1 MLNKRRKILFV
12 LSGCSLLLFFHLK
25 DYEYNTI
32 YKQNVKDNVH
42 EIMQRVQNIW
52 SLEHENDTEIRRPPL
67 QETTTPLPTT
77 TQFFSLGTLVQ
88 EQSNAPTKG
97 SEVVFPSTTNCSK
110 DQNLKATSKKGP
122 FVPTLY
128 GYPCRRWQDSSPQ
141 NRLWPVVLPPSRGS
155 VLEEAYVRFSDS
167 KVLDLMDVQMS
178 VQRRRVEHLTNTCL
192 AHPELFVRQHLT
204 LVWGSNRTRPIVYCP
219 IYKAASTTWFV
230 YFLRLAHVNDN
241 NPILALYNET
251 EREKKKY
258 MPRFGGGHR
267 RVFEEFRAPNA
278 SWEKHKVFRKALRF
292 IVVRHPFARILSAYR
307 DKIQRSDPRPFM
319 AYFKDLQRSIIAKY
333 RPVNATEASAT
344 PTFPEFIEYLIDST
358 ANLTTARDWTVNV
371 VCWTPYWVQCGVC
384 SSDYQVVIKLETM
397 AEDEQF
403 LAHVADLKEIQKV
416 HEWRNLKK
424 FAVSSVDLV
433 PEYYKK
439 ITKRQIYLLHERYKL
454 DFQLFD
460 YTIDEYLDYALER

>member
-88 EQSNAPTKG
+88 EQSNAPAKG

-110 DQNLKATSKKGP
+110 DQNLKTASKKGP

-167 KVLDLMDVQMS
+167 KV
-178 VQRRRVEHLTNTCL
+178 
-192 AHPELFVRQHLT
+192 
-204 LVWGSNRTRPIVYCP
+204 
-219 IYKAASTTWFV
+219 
-230 YFLRLAHVNDN
+230 
-241 NPILALYNET
+241 ILL
-251 EREKKKY
+251 
-258 MPRFGGGHR
+258 
-267 RVFEEFRAPNA
+267 
-278 SWEKHKVFRKALRF
+278 
-292 IVVRHPFARILSAYR
+292 
-307 DKIQRSDPRPFM
+307 
-319 AYFKDLQRSIIAKY
+319 
-333 RPVNATEASAT
+333 
-344 PTFPEFIEYLIDST
+344 
-358 ANLTTARDWTVNV
+358 
-371 VCWTPYWVQCGVC
+371 CC
-384 SSDYQVVIKLETM
+384 
-397 AEDEQF
+397 
-403 LAHVADLKEIQKV
+403 
-416 HEWRNLKK
+416 
-424 FAVSSVDLV
+424 VSSSKVSCDCASPVEPQPRLNFAAVTPLCV
-433 PEYYKK
+433 PWEVIARGKK
-439 ITKRQIYLLHERYKL
+439 CLSI
-454 DFQLFD
+454 F
-460 YTIDEYLDYALER
+460 